1 MGIAQGELD
10 AALDA
15 LKKKDPAIRRALD
28 RIGYPPT
35 RHRPHAFETLLRI
48 VVGQQV
54 STHAANAI
62 YGRLEASLKG
72 DVSPSAL
79 LRKRATTLRRVGLS
93 ERKVEYVRGRARA
106 LHTGEIDLK
115 RMSKMSD
122 EDVVATITAL
132 RGFGP
137 WSAQMYLMM
146 ALGRLDVWP
155 IDDLGVRAGVQ
166 QLLELEERPS
176 VKEMPELGASWRPYR
191 SAVARLAWHI
201 LHSTPV

>member
-176 VKEMPELGASWRPYR
+176 VKEMPELGASWRPNR
-191 SAVARLAWHI
+191 SAVALLAWHI
-201 LHSTPV
+201 LHSPPV